1 MSKWH
6 TNDKTGKTDRCRAT
20 TADGCPFGTLEEHY
34 DTKAE
39 ALYAY
44 ETKNADKLFANS
56 MSKPTSTSRKSLNKK
71 MYKFMALGGVALSSM
86 SLVGCESDISVN
98 DDGGIEITVEGE
110 KFKIDT
116 DTEGTEEEGSG
127 PEYSPTDEGEVLW
140 KGRPIQPSAEE
151 VEQAKQNL
159 DGLVVVEELG
169 RYDYDRDEMFGG
181 FKSGTVEGI
190 QLRDLPYATFGD
202 NAKADGGYTIDPYTG
217 ERVEISEENTS
228 DIDTDHIVPLKEIT
242 ESERVIINSESEAE
256 AIKQDPQLLYD
267 YVDNGESN
275 LTEEEIQSV
284 INDPDM
290 LDNYYLN
297 TDQKKDI
304 ANDEDNL
311 AVVGSSSNREKSDQ
325 DPGQWMPSYS
335 PMECVYVIDSIKV
348 KDAYGLSVDTVE
360 SEAMRDTL
368 ENKCS

>member
-6 TNDKTGKTDRCRAT
+6 TNDRTGHTSRCRAT
-20 TADGCPFGTLEEHY
+20 TVDGCPFGTAEEHY

-56 MSKPTSTSRKSLNKK
+56 VLKPARTNSRKSLNKK
-71 MYKFMALGGVALSSM
+71 AYKFMALGGVALSSM
-86 SLVGCESDISVN
+86 SLAACDSDITFN

-110 KFKIDT
+110 KFEIDT
-116 DTEGTEEEGSG
+116 ETEGTETE
-127 PEYSPTDEGEVLW
+127 PEYTPTAEGEVLW
-140 KGRPIQPSAEE
+140 KGQPIQPSAEE
-151 VEQAKQNL
+151 VEQAKQSL
-159 DGLVVVEELG
+159 AELVVVEEID
-169 RYDYDRDEMFGG
+169 RYDYDRDEMFGS

-217 ERVEISEENTS
+217 ERVEISAENTS

-242 ESERVIINSESEAE
+242 RSERIIINSDSEAE
-256 AIKQDPQLLYD
+256 AIKQDPQLIYD
-267 YVDNGESN
+267 YVANGESN
-275 LTEEEIQSV
+275 LTEEEIQAI
-284 INDPDM
+284 INEPEL

-297 TDQKKDI
+297 ADQKKDI
-304 ANDEDNL
+304 ANDEVNL

-335 PMECVYVIDSIKV
+335 PIECVYVIDSIKV
-348 KDAYGLSVDTVE
+348 KDAYGLSVDSVE